1 MNISTVDMNAFTTR
15 LIQGPVFTTLR
26 LFITS
31 RTENFHVDAFVRS
44 FGLAIC
50 CWSIGYARPI
60 GVIVA
65 VATASWT
72 WLSSA
77 TVKVLVVTGATVAVG
92 VLARMPPATL
102 PANFRVR
109 STVIRIGTFRFRRR
123 LDSSLTAIRMFRPI
137 RIATVN
143 TIGTAAAAAR
153 RNLAPQ
159 IKLGIR
165 INPKLTQ
172 CVPILRGFRIGKRRC
187 RLSDNTERIPP
198 TPKSGACLLRLRIA
212 LASSRQRRPCAK
224 GRRPTPCGG
233 PPCGG
238 GGAIAALC
246 NEPRRWTPGGPAIA

>member
-1 MNISTVDMNAFTTR
+1 
-15 LIQGPVFTTLR
+15 
-26 LFITS
+26 
-31 RTENFHVDAFVRS
+31 
-44 FGLAIC
+44 
-50 CWSIGYARPI
+50 
-60 GVIVA
+60 
-65 VATASWT
+65 
-72 WLSSA
+72 
-77 TVKVLVVTGATVAVG
+77 
-92 VLARMPPATL
+92 MPPATL

-109 STVIRIGTFRFRRR
+109 STVIRIGRFRFRRR

-143 TIGTAAAAAR
+143 IIGTAAAAR

-246 NEPRRWTPGGPAIA
+246 DEPRRWTPGGPAIA